1 MEIVAMN
8 WVILT
13 VDDEYSS
20 QQLRIIGFIKL
31 DGFQTRIHGW
41 KTQMAAS
48 LFVSIFLIIS

>member
-31 DGFQTRIHGW
+31 DGLQTRIHGW
-41 KTQMAAS
+41 KTQMAVS
-48 LFVSIFLIIS
+48 LFVSIFFL